1 MISIAYTVSVA
12 NAYIN
17 KKPLNTSNN
26 TSLLI
31 SLFLLLLLLFIILLR
46 LFGVNKLSANIGPEP
61 DFLFGVP
68 VNTEP
73 AVKVLL
79 LLLLLLFEVLL
90 FVLELLEVELVV
102 LLSSLD
108 FNIDNKFFCFL
119 FFSFACILVSLK
131 KITAIKNPKN
141 GNTHAI
147 LILSRISNL
156 VNKAPHKGPSIA
168 IIVWYRQQRILMLV

>member
-1 MISIAYTVSVA
+1 M
-12 NAYIN
+12 
-17 KKPLNTSNN
+17 
-26 TSLLI
+26 
-31 SLFLLLLLLFIILLR
+31 SLFLLLELLLLLFIILLR

-61 DFLFGVP
+61 NFLFGVP
-68 VNTEP
+68 DTDP
-73 AVKVLL
+73 AVDVL

-90 FVLELLEVELVV
+90 FLFVLVEVEVV

-108 FNIDNKFFCFL
+108 FNIVNKFFCFL

-156 VNKAPHKGPSIA
+156 VNKAPHNGPNIA
-168 IIVWYRQQRILMLV
+168 II